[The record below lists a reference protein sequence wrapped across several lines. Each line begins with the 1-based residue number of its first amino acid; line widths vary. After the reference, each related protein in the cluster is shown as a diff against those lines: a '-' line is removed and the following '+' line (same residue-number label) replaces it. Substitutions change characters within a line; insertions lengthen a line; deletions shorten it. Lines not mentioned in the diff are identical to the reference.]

1 MKVLSICGSPRKGNS
16 ETLVLFIQSLLKEKG
31 VENEVIL
38 LRKRNVGHCKGC
50 VEYCNKNLE
59 CQQKDDMVEIMKKME
74 AADGFVFVSP
84 NYFGMPPGIF
94 KNFMDRCS
102 VFFTANKQNEFSKKK
117 AIVMCVGADEPKYTD
132 RCTNNVVH
140 FCETLGMKVVGKKS
154 IRSKSE
160 LQNDYNYVLET
171 PHNKGLKEEIEDLV
185 NSHLTALS

>member
-1 MKVLSICGSPRKGNS
+1 M
-16 ETLVLFIQSLLKEKG
+16 E
-31 VENEVIL
+31 
-38 LRKRNVGHCKGC
+38 
-50 VEYCNKNLE
+50 
-59 CQQKDDMVEIMKKME
+59 KME

-117 AIVMCVGADEPKYTD
+117 AIVMCVGADEPKYID